1 MHAFFVTLRTSAIR
15 RAPQVTPNELAQS
28 SQHWE
33 TMGKVNGGRDFL
45 PPGKLRPPS
54 CVGREHSRR
63 SPVQHLDARNELA
76 MRRSSPVLTIAAFLA
91 LAYVP
96 RVSSAAPASMTPSVG
111 AVTSGSAPASAPS
124 SSTLGQYKPTKPAAL
139 VHFEAGNRLYK
150 SGLNTARPFPARVRD
165 LRAAVQEYE
174 AGALVEDA
182 PAFDYNLGH
191 AARVLVDNRAAVAH
205 LQRFLER
212 AHPDEPLRSAIENEI
227 SDLDPAG
234 DIRMQLRQADAHAQ
248 EPTPASVARPTPV
261 ASLTTSATKPAQPE
275 LRAPVAKP
283 GRAWSWAGWGL
294 IAAGVAG
301 GGGATWLAVSATGLD
316 ADAKDTTRSITDRVD
331 LQNRAD
337 SRRRSAVFVGV
348 GSGAAIVLGVII
360 LAIPARPASS
370 ASATA
375 WNLGISGNG
384 VSVFG
389 RF

>member
-1 MHAFFVTLRTSAIR
+1 
-15 RAPQVTPNELAQS
+15 
-28 SQHWE
+28 
-33 TMGKVNGGRDFL
+33 
-45 PPGKLRPPS
+45 
-54 CVGREHSRR
+54 
-63 SPVQHLDARNELA
+63 
-76 MRRSSPVLTIAAFLA
+76 MRRSYPVLTMAAFLV
-91 LAYVP
+91 LARAP
-96 RVSSAAPASMTPSVG
+96 RPSSAAPSSTTPPVG
-111 AVTSGSAPASAPS
+111 AAASGSAPASAES

-150 SGLNTARPFPARVRD
+150 SGLDTARPFPARVRD

-191 AARVLVDNRAAVAH
+191 AARVLVDNRTAVAH

-234 DIRMQLRQADAHAQ
+234 DIRMQLRQADEHAQ
-248 EPTPASVARPTPV
+248 ETRAASVAPSSPPPTTATMPV
-261 ASLTTSATKPAQPE
+261 AQPE
-275 LRAPVAKP
+275 LRAPVAQP
-283 GRAWSWAGWGL
+283 SRAWSWVGWGL

-316 ADAKDTTRSITDRVD
+316 ADAKDTTRSITDRFD

-337 SRRRSAVFVGV
+337 SRRRSAVIVGI
-348 GSGAAIVLGVII
+348 GSGAAVVLGVVI
-360 LAIPARPASS
+360 LAIPARS
-370 ASATA
+370 ASRDSMTA